1 MIRPRFSFLPQGS
14 IAGGALPWVLA
25 VMVFLCALAAG
36 FGLTLDS
43 AISDWAGSLS
53 RQISVQIVSTD
64 QEDRERQAA
73 AALDILKDTPGIKA
87 VRRIDDNETTALL
100 EPWLGKGNVTPD
112 LPIPILL
119 DVELQPGFTMN
130 LTALGARLSND
141 APDAALDDHER
152 WLVALDR
159 LAKSLQI
166 VSGLVITLI
175 LAATAA
181 IAAFGTRA
189 VLASHRET
197 IEIMHWMGAEDRTIA
212 GEFRYQFM
220 LQGMKGGLFG
230 LIMGV
235 LVLFVIDYFA
245 DQLGHGL
252 IPQLNPGIHGWL
264 AILILPVFAAILTMT
279 AAHLTVRRELSR
291 MP

>member
-1 MIRPRFSFLPQGS
+1 MRPRFSFLPQGS
-14 IAGGALPWVLA
+14 IAGGALPWVLG
-25 VMVFLCALAAG
+25 VMVFLCTLSAS

-43 AISDWAGSLS
+43 AVNEWAGSLS
-53 RQISVQIVSTD
+53 RQISVQIVTAD
-64 QEDRERQAA
+64 REDRERQAA
-73 AALDILKDTPGIKA
+73 AALTILKDTPGIKA
-87 VRRIDDNETTALL
+87 VRRIDDSETTALL

-112 LPIPILL
+112 LPVPILL
-119 DVELQPGFTMN
+119 DVELLPGYNMN
-130 LTALGARLSND
+130 LTALGARLSKD

-152 WLVALDR
+152 WLVSLNR
-159 LAKSLQI
+159 LAKSLQA
-166 VSGLVITLI
+166 VSGLVVALI

-220 LQGMKGGLFG
+220 LQGLKGGLAG

-235 LVLFVIDYFA
+235 LVLFSVDYFA
-245 DQLGHGL
+245 DQLGRGL
-252 IPQLNPGIHGWL
+252 IPQLDPGFFGWI
-264 AILILPVFAAILTMT
+264 AILVLPIFAAILTMT
-279 AAHLTVRRELSR
+279 AAHLTVRRELSK